1 MTKSETMNKAG
12 AAAQGSQVARAKA
25 AAKKGASRKKV
36 APKSL
41 APAKAANTK
50 AAGPQKEPA
59 TAKKAAAA
67 VATKEVSTPRAESKG
82 SKILELIGRTN
93 GATLAEI
100 MTATGWQAHSVRSFL
115 STAGKKR
122 GIKIESTKNDDGVRN
137 YTIKN

>member
-1 MTKSETMNKAG
+1 MTKSENITKIA
-12 AAAQGSQVARAKA
+12 AAAQGSQGGPAKA
-25 AAKKGASRKKV
+25 AAKKGASKKKA
-36 APKSL
+36 APKSP
-41 APAKAANTK
+41 APAKEAKTK

-82 SKILELIGRTN
+82 AKILELIARTD

-137 YTIKN
+137 YTVKN